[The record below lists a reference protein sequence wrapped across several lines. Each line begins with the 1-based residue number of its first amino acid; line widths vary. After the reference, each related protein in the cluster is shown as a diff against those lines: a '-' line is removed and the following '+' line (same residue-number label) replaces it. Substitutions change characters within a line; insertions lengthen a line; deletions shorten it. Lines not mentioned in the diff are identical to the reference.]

1 MMTKHC
7 LLFRTGHWMV
17 SVAFAAV
24 GWPAWAASLEAG
36 SVTNAAPVAARAA
49 AAPPDVW
56 LTFGLDRFAW
66 LQISWLGNPLW
77 QYLASILYIVLAFYA
92 AKLVDFV
99 FRVQL
104 KRLTARTKTTVD
116 DLLLELARGPVK
128 VITFVILLHVGLR
141 VFAWPEWAANF
152 ISGGLKII
160 VAGSMT
166 YVALKLVDVALGFW
180 RKRVETAEDALLDA
194 QLFPVISK
202 SLKVFIVIVAALVT
216 TQNLGMNVTGLLAS
230 LSIGGLAVGLAAQD
244 TLSNLF
250 GAVALFADKPFR
262 VGDRIQLDSI
272 DGMVESIGLRSTRIR
287 HLDGYLVTVPNRTM
301 ANASLT
307 NISKRPNIKT
317 VMNIGVTYDTPAEK
331 VERAMQIIEDIFRP
345 HPKTSDLII
354 SFNKFES
361 CSLNIL
367 VVHWWDSTDFKEY
380 LLQFQKLN
388 VELKRRFDAEGIS
401 FAFPSQTVYMRQ
413 DSVWRLAG
421 LDQATT
427 RN

>member
-1 MMTKHC
+1 
-7 LLFRTGHWMV
+7 
-17 SVAFAAV
+17 
-24 GWPAWAASLEAG
+24 
-36 SVTNAAPVAARAA
+36 
-49 AAPPDVW
+49 
-56 LTFGLDRFAW
+56 
-66 LQISWLGNPLW
+66 
-77 QYLASILYIVLAFYA
+77 
-92 AKLVDFV
+92 
-99 FRVQL
+99 
-104 KRLTARTKTTVD
+104 
-116 DLLLELARGPVK
+116 
-128 VITFVILLHVGLR
+128 
-141 VFAWPEWAANF
+141 
-152 ISGGLKII
+152 
-160 VAGSMT
+160 
-166 YVALKLVDVALGFW
+166 
-180 RKRVETAEDALLDA
+180 
-194 QLFPVISK
+194 
-202 SLKVFIVIVAALVT
+202 
-216 TQNLGMNVTGLLAS
+216 
-230 LSIGGLAVGLAAQD
+230 
-244 TLSNLF
+244 
-250 GAVALFADKPFR
+250 VALFADKPFR

-301 ANASLT
+301 ANANLT

-413 DSVWRLAG
+413 DSEWRLAG
-421 LDQATT
+421 LNSEAT